1 MCSLFNSECRNVLS
15 PTGFVLVPE
24 GEYDGQIVLGSSYS
38 YIYPVK
44 KFIVEPT
51 SDLIMLEL
59 DPTKME
65 TDGE

>member
-1 MCSLFNSECRNVLS
+1 M
-15 PTGFVLVPE
+15 
-24 GEYDGQIVLGSSYS
+24 LGSSYS

-59 DPTKME
+59 DPTDLIMELDPTKME

>member
-1 MCSLFNSECRNVLS
+1 MSLS
-15 PTGFVLVPE
+15 PKGSHYISGFVLVPE

>member
-1 MCSLFNSECRNVLS
+1 MR
-15 PTGFVLVPE
+15 
-24 GEYDGQIVLGSSYS
+24 DGQIVLGSSYS